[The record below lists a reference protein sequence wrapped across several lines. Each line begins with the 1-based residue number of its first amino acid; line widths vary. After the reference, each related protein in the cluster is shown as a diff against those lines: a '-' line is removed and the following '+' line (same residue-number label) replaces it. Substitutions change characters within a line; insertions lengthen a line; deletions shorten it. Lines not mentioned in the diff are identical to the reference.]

1 MDAMSAI
8 ALALGASW
16 ASGLNLYA
24 TTLVLGSLGAFG
36 VVDLPTDLEVLE
48 TPPVLITASVLYAL
62 EFFADKIPGIDSL
75 NDTLHTFI
83 RIPAGAL
90 LAMGSVSDVAESW
103 QVVAALIL
111 GGVVSAGTH
120 AAKMG
125 SRAIINTSPEPFS
138 NWFASIFE
146 DVIVVIGLLLAL
158 FSPTVFLI
166 WMVMFGLFLMWVL
179 PKLWR
184 GLKTLWQRIQGFQED
199 RKSGGTGNAIARAF
213 AGAPPASGQSEP
225 QPPATRP

>member
-1 MDAMSAI
+1 MDAMSAL

-24 TTLVLGSLGAFG
+24 TTLVLGSLGALG

-48 TPPVLITASVLYAL
+48 TPPVLITAGVLYAL

-75 NDTLHTFI
+75 NDALHTFI

-90 LAMGSVSDVAESW
+90 LAMGSVSDVAEPW
-103 QVVAALIL
+103 QVAAALLL
-111 GGVVSAGTH
+111 GGVVSASTH

-146 DVIVVIGLLLAL
+146 DIIVVVGLLLAL
-158 FSPTVFLI
+158 FKPTLFLI
-166 WMVMFGLFLMWVL
+166 WMAVFGLFLLWVL

-184 GLKTLWQRIQGFQED
+184 GLKTLWQRVQAFQQD
-199 RKSGGTGNAIARAF
+199 QRSGGTGSALARAF
-213 AGAPPASGQSEP
+213 SGAPPSTAQSKS
-225 QPPATRP
+225 QPPAPRP

>member
-103 QVVAALIL
+103 QVVAALLL

-184 GLKTLWQRIQGFQED
+184 GLKTLLQRIQGFQED

>member
-1 MDAMSAI
+1 MQRH
-8 ALALGASW
+8 LW
-16 ASGLNLYA
+16 
-24 TTLVLGSLGAFG
+24 LGSLGAFG

-103 QVVAALIL
+103 QVVAALLL

-146 DVIVVIGLLLAL
+146 DVIVVIGLLLAVVQSHGVPHL
-158 FSPTVFLI
+158 DGDVWVIPDVGAAKTVA
-166 WMVMFGLFLMWVL
+166 WPQDVVATYPGV
-179 PKLWR
+179 
-184 GLKTLWQRIQGFQED
+184 
-199 RKSGGTGNAIARAF
+199 SGR
-213 AGAPPASGQSEP
+213 S
-225 QPPATRP
+225 

>member
-48 TPPVLITASVLYAL
+48 TPPVLITSSVLYAL

-103 QVVAALIL
+103 QVVAALLL

>member
-1 MDAMSAI
+1 
-8 ALALGASW
+8 
-16 ASGLNLYA
+16 
-24 TTLVLGSLGAFG
+24 
-36 VVDLPTDLEVLE
+36 
-48 TPPVLITASVLYAL
+48 
-62 EFFADKIPGIDSL
+62 
-75 NDTLHTFI
+75 
-83 RIPAGAL
+83 
-90 LAMGSVSDVAESW
+90 
-103 QVVAALIL
+103 
-111 GGVVSAGTH
+111 
-120 AAKMG
+120 MG

-184 GLKTLWQRIQGFQED
+184 GLKTLWQRIQGFLED

>member
-48 TPPVLITASVLYAL
+48 TPPVLITAGVLYAF

-75 NDTLHTFI
+75 NDALHTFI

-90 LAMGSVSDVAESW
+90 LAMGSVSDVAEPW
-103 QVVAALIL
+103 QVAAALLL

-146 DVIVVIGLLLAL
+146 DIIVVIGLLLAL

-166 WMVMFGLFLMWVL
+166 WMAMFGLFLMWVL

-199 RKSGGTGNAIARAF
+199 RRSGGTSSAIARAF
-213 AGAPPASGQSEP
+213 TGTPPASTQSES

>member
-48 TPPVLITASVLYAL
+48 TPPVLITAGVLYAL

-75 NDTLHTFI
+75 NDALHTFI

-90 LAMGSVSDVAESW
+90 LAMGSVSDVAEPW
-103 QVVAALIL
+103 QVVAALLL
-111 GGVVSAGTH
+111 GGVVSASTH

-125 SRAIINTSPEPFS
+125 SRALINTSPEPFS

-146 DVIVVIGLLLAL
+146 DIIVVVGLLLAL
-158 FSPTVFLI
+158 FKPMVFLI
-166 WMVMFGLFLMWVL
+166 WMAVFGLFLLWVL

-184 GLKTLWQRIQGFQED
+184 GLKTLWQRIQSFQEE
-199 RKSGGTGNAIARAF
+199 RRSGGTGRAMMRAF
-213 AGAPPASGQSEP
+213 TGTSTPAAKP
-225 QPPATRP
+225 DTQPPAPRP

>member
-1 MDAMSAI
+1 MDAMSAL

-48 TPPVLITASVLYAL
+48 TPPVLVTAGVLYAL

-75 NDTLHTFI
+75 NDALHTFI

-90 LAMGSVSDVAESW
+90 LAMGSVSDVAEPW
-103 QVVAALIL
+103 QVAAALLL
-111 GGVVSAGTH
+111 GGVVSASTH

-125 SRAIINTSPEPFS
+125 TRAIINTSPEPFS

-146 DVIVVIGLLLAL
+146 DIIVVVGLLLAL
-158 FSPTVFLI
+158 FKPTIFLI
-166 WMVMFGLFLMWVL
+166 WMAVFGLFLLWVL

-184 GLKTLWQRIQGFQED
+184 GLKTLWQRIQAFQED
-199 RKSGGTGNAIARAF
+199 RQTGGTGSALARAF
-213 AGAPPASGQSEP
+213 SGAPPSTAQSKP

>member
-48 TPPVLITASVLYAL
+48 TPPVLITAGVLYAL

-75 NDTLHTFI
+75 NDALHTFI

-90 LAMGSVSDVAESW
+90 LAMGSVSDVAEPW
-103 QVVAALIL
+103 QIATALLL

-125 SRAIINTSPEPFS
+125 SRALINTSPEPFS

-146 DVIVVIGLLLAL
+146 DIIVVVGLLLAL
-158 FSPTVFLI
+158 FNPTVFLI
-166 WMVMFGLFLMWVL
+166 WMAMFGLFLLWVL

-199 RKSGGTGNAIARAF
+199 RRSGGTGSALARAF
-213 AGAPPASGQSEP
+213 TGSPAPTTQSDS

>member
-16 ASGLNLYA
+16 ASSLNLYA

-103 QVVAALIL
+103 QVVAALLL

>member
-1 MDAMSAI
+1 M
-8 ALALGASW
+8 
-16 ASGLNLYA
+16 
-24 TTLVLGSLGAFG
+24 
-36 VVDLPTDLEVLE
+36 
-48 TPPVLITASVLYAL
+48 
-62 EFFADKIPGIDSL
+62 
-75 NDTLHTFI
+75 
-83 RIPAGAL
+83 
-90 LAMGSVSDVAESW
+90 AESW
-103 QVVAALIL
+103 QVVAALLL